1 MKKLSILIGALLVIP
16 LLCGMFVSCGE
27 AKPAKPVILKF
38 ASQATGP
45 YIERE
50 QKLADNFNAR
60 CAPDYTIEYY
70 PSEQMVSFME
80 LLDACRTG
88 AAEMVSLTPNAY
100 SADEP
105 KLGAIEIPF
114 LLNNIHAHVYAVP
127 KFKPLYADILE
138 KQFNQKLLCLHNYTA
153 VELISTKPIKTME
166 DWKGLLVHTIS
177 PVTSSL
183 VESLGGAAVLR
194 PFPEAYSLLEKK
206 TVEAA
211 VTAPA
216 AMNVFALPDVAKY
229 VTKTYMVAVLHG
241 FSINLGAWNSLPGK
255 IQDILQEEVNKISD
269 EIDTWLITE
278 WDADFAKLATAGCSI
293 YTVPQ
298 SEMDRWK
305 AACQPYIDQQ
315 MTILGDFGKKV
326 MDIADEANKKYP
338 R

>member
-1 MKKLSILIGALLVIP
+1 MPICLLLVIS
-16 LLCGMFVSCGE
+16 LFGGLFISCGE
-27 AKPAKPVILKF
+27 EGPSEPVILKF

-60 CAPDYTIEYY
+60 CGPDYTIEYY

-105 KLGAIEIPF
+105 KLGAIELPF
-114 LLNNIHAHVYAVP
+114 LLNNIHAHIYAVP
-127 KFKPLYADILE
+127 KLKSLYADILE

-153 VELISTKPIKTME
+153 VELISTKPIHTME
-166 DWKGLLVHTIS
+166 DWNGLLVHTIS

-183 VESLGGAAVLR
+183 VEDLGGAAVLR
-194 PFPEAYSLLEKK
+194 PFPEAYSLLEKG

-216 AMNVFALPDVAKY
+216 AMNVFALPDVASY

-241 FSINLGAWNSLPGK
+241 FSVNLDAWKKLPK
-255 IQDILQEEVNKISD
+255 RVQDILQEEVNKISD
-269 EIDTWLITE
+269 EIDSWLVTE
-278 WDADFAKLATAGCSI
+278 WDADFAKLADAGCEI

-298 SEMDRWK
+298 AEMDRWK
-305 AACQPYIDQQ
+305 AACQAYIDEQ
-315 MTILGDFGKKV
+315 LAVYGDFGEKV
-326 MDIADEANKKYP
+326 MEIADEANAKYP